1 MRGVACADPQYQ
13 CRSLL
18 LGVTSV
24 ADRTSAIQAIRSWP
38 RRNETRCATSGE
50 YRTCKRPFP
59 PPAVTEGGDPAVGT
73 DLRAYGQK
81 TRTRLYHRVYDSPSP
96 KLWLAC
102 CPPHPAYS
110 LPREGG
116 TGGGGEAYE
125 LEDLAGAL
133 VKRGHLMLPSFG
145 ALRTFG
151 APHVPGPLPVAE
163 LSRCLQARSLAFGR
177 YPSRPH
183 A

>member
-50 YRTCKRPFP
+50 YRTCQRPFP

-81 TRTRLYHRVYDSPSP
+81 TRTRLYHIPS
-96 KLWLAC
+96 
-102 CPPHPAYS
+102 
-110 LPREGG
+110 
-116 TGGGGEAYE
+116 
-125 LEDLAGAL
+125 DLV
-133 VKRGHLMLPSFG
+133 VKPQ
-145 ALRTFG
+145 
-151 APHVPGPLPVAE
+151 VVDIAE
-163 LSRCLQARSLAFGR
+163 CIS
-177 YPSRPH
+177 
-183 A
+183 